1 MDRPVDIVLAS
12 HRRHKPIQRAHMS
25 CRRGPKAGIH
35 PAVAGEAD
43 DTATGRNL
51 ATRRQVGQY
60 EKAILPSPIH
70 SQRRA
75 RSANGGEETSE
86 VLPMLN
92 LRKLAVIAVQATVG
106 VALGASWGL
115 TALAEIAPA
124 NPVTQSQTTPV
135 LRAGDLVRLRSG
147 GPALT
152 VKSVHGNWVIC
163 TWWHER
169 FGMFRTVGFP
179 VAMIDGPIT
188 LLAAAASPQTD
199 AGPQTN
205 DQSSPAKRSD
215 NPPGNL
221 IDAGPTNQNPT
232 AQGANQAVGV
242 GQMGAAST
250 LTSMS
255 PPTTPAQALAL
266 LQGIVQ
272 THQNPPAQGTS
283 PVETVSPLQQGTDQ
297 TISVSRVRPAL
308 ILPQSTT
315 QTVPQGT
322 VQTALPFQQGAATN
336 QTVGVGQMGPAGALT
351 SMSPQGMIGRRF

>member
-1 MDRPVDIVLAS
+1 
-12 HRRHKPIQRAHMS
+12 
-25 CRRGPKAGIH
+25 
-35 PAVAGEAD
+35 
-43 DTATGRNL
+43 
-51 ATRRQVGQY
+51 
-60 EKAILPSPIH
+60 
-70 SQRRA
+70 
-75 RSANGGEETSE
+75 
-86 VLPMLN
+86 MLN
-92 LRKLAVIAVQATVG
+92 LPKSAVIAVQAAVG
-106 VALGASWGL
+106 VALGGSWTV
-115 TALAEIAPA
+115 TALAQIAPA
-124 NPVTQSQTTPV
+124 NAVTQSQATPV

-188 LLAAAASPQTD
+188 LVAAAASPQKTD

-205 DQSSPAKRSD
+205 GQASPAKRSD
-215 NPPGNL
+215 HPPGNL
-221 IDAGPTNQNPT
+221 SDAGLTNQNPT
-232 AQGANQAVGV
+232 VEGANQTLGA
-242 GQMGAAST
+242 GQMGPAGA

-272 THQNPPAQGTS
+272 THENPTGQGTS
-283 PVETVSPLQQGTDQ
+283 PVKTASPLQQGTDQ

-322 VQTALPFQQGAATN
+322 VQTVLPFQQGAAAN
-336 QTVGVGQMGPAGALT
+336 QTVGVGQMGRASSPT
-351 SMSPQGMIGRRF
+351 SMSSQGAIGRRF